1 VPSLGACPCNN
12 LPPSPANTR
21 KRCIRGFLA
30 GPKAADIALKVIV
43 DRSNPREYFDLAEM
57 AELVASVQVKGVCTS
72 IIIRLDEDG
81 VVVLIA
87 GERRNRVA
95 MIAQGWRC
103 PKKPLQR
110 PGRLASVRVSF
121 APLTETTTV
130 AFDASSG
137 STSSKMLTY
146 LLESFRSEGA
156 VRRRLTSMR
165 SYILK
170 TGLKVALYLR
180 G

>member
-1 VPSLGACPCNN
+1 MPSLGACPCNN

-95 MIAQGWRC
+95 MIAE
-103 PKKPLQR
+103 
-110 PGRLASVRVSF
+110 
-121 APLTETTTV
+121 TE
-130 AFDASSG
+130 S
-137 STSSKMLTY
+137 
-146 LLESFRSEGA
+146 R
-156 VRRRLTSMR
+156 
-165 SYILK
+165 
-170 TGLKVALYLR
+170 
-180 G
+180 